1 MEQIQGEYGSW
12 VSVEMW
18 NVEGRVE
25 RAGCR
30 EDLRQEQVVPCCT
43 GVIPA
48 EGQLRMRGH
57 KVPMSAKDDPT
68 RNGCGLGRLSR
79 TWGPCDRACAAGPR
93 PGSRPYSRG
102 QPAPGANPRGNQLAL
117 LVPRHS
123 TFRRRPNFRTR
134 PESAPCSHSQGG

>member
-68 RNGCGLGRLSR
+68 RNGCGRCGYPGQARLESLAGRSGGDGQGR
-79 TWGPCDRACAAGPR
+79 QSTI
-93 PGSRPYSRG
+93 PGHG
-102 QPAPGANPRGNQLAL
+102 
-117 LVPRHS
+117 VVRHRS
-123 TFRRRPNFRTR
+123 
-134 PESAPCSHSQGG
+134 CSGR